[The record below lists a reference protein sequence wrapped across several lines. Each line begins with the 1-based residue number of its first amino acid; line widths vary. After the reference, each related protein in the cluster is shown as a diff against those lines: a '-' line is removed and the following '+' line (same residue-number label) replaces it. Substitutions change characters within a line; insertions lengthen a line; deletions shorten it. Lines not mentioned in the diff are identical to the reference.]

1 MSSYLVVALGGAVG
15 ALCRYSVSRL
25 FLVSGWSELMIYS
38 TTAVNMVGCFLMGF
52 LVAGSLD
59 PKGWNLSWS
68 LCWVSWWFHDL
79 FEFCPRM
86 DPSCSRRPLCAFGD
100 SLGVER
106 FWFGRL
112 LRCRIFWEE
121 ISPRSLILGD
131 ISDSKII

>member
-59 PKGWNLSWS
+59 PKGGTYLGLCVGFLGGFTTFSSFALEWIRLVQEGRFALSVTH
-68 LCWVSWWFHDL
+68 LVL
-79 FEFCPRM
+79 NV
-86 DPSCSRRPLCAFGD
+86 FG
-100 SLGVER
+100 SVGCCVVG
-106 FWFGRL
+106 FFGRKYL
-112 LRCRIFWEE
+112 LG
-121 ISPRSLILGD
+121 L
-131 ISDSKII
+131 